1 MSGVH
6 CQFLGLL
13 KEKCLAD
20 IILKIMP
27 VILIYVLALEIL
39 NLKKSGFY
47 IQTKTRFFLF
57 FRYLKNYKEVLR
69 L

>member
-1 MSGVH
+1 MSGRH

-13 KEKCLAD
+13 KEKCLVD
-20 IILKIMP
+20 IILKIVP
-27 VILIYVLALEIL
+27 VILIYDLALEIL
-39 NLKKSGFY
+39 NLKKSVFY